1 MAQDF
6 IYFPKTFLKVIISV
20 VEYFEEGGG
29 GMFRLPKGHIERSP
43 AKKKPLGLVR
53 GNVFMAPPGGLPK
66 ASFL

>member
-1 MAQDF
+1 
-6 IYFPKTFLKVIISV
+6 
-20 VEYFEEGGG
+20 
-29 GMFRLPKGHIERSP
+29 MFRLPKGHIERSP